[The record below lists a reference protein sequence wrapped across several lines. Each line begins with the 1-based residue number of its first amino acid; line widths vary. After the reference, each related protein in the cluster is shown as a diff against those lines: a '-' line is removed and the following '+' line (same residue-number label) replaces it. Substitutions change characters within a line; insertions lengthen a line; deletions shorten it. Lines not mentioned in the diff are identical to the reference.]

1 MSPNPEQKH
10 RGEISRSPHFKCAE
24 ALHVTAKKKN
34 RSLPAAFRDPEL
46 IGRAINCLRTAGK
59 ILPAALAKRIGIH
72 PNTSAKLC
80 VHLHGN
86 GRLLR
91 DGRGYTWNEIGTVV
105 PGPMSPSFLAFV
117 TDLMEF
123 LDGKIASCGAFNR
136 GLANAYRNGDE
147 NSCFTKRQWTDTL
160 EKARKRLRNC
170 LTVQN
175 DDLLR
180 DILREIALDVPDF
193 LGLIYQ
199 RSEYAQQ
206 QLTEERKMTYAA
218 RKPRIGKDDA
228 FHAARQA
235 KMNARQ
241 AEAKAAREQADRR
254 KVAVLEELARQ
265 IGAAYDP
272 ESAILLATRLAGM
285 KSIDE
290 ILATRETA

>member
-1 MSPNPEQKH
+1 MSPNSEP
-10 RGEISRSPHFKCAE
+10 SPHFKCGE
-24 ALHVTAKKKN
+24 RVQVIAKKQN

-59 ILPAALAKRIGIH
+59 ILPAALAKKIGIH

-86 GRLLR
+86 GKLLR

-123 LDGKIASCGAFNR
+123 LDGKIARCGAFNR

-175 DDLLR
+175 EDLLR
-180 DILREIALDVPDF
+180 DILREIALDVPDL

-206 QLTEERKMTYAA
+206 QLREERKMTYAA
-218 RKPRIGKDDA
+218 RKPRTSKDDA

-241 AEAKAAREQADRR
+241 AAARAARAEADRLVQAQAEALVVR
-254 KVAVLEELARQ
+254 M
-265 IGAAYDP
+265 GAATDQGKLGIAMQLIQLVGP
-272 ESAILLATRLAGM
+272 EKAQRFLPGEAA
-285 KSIDE
+285 
-290 ILATRETA
+290 